1 MLRRSSDPSS
11 SLHRKLG
18 DFAGNLTDEERDLF
32 YGILAIAAR
41 ADEPEVAGFSLKS
54 PRFGVWDT
62 GPEVEIDLVAIEAM
76 TAQRDAAIELASTI
90 INEVTRRPKASE
102 DRVAF

>member
-1 MLRRSSDPSS
+1 MIHRSPDAAT
-11 SLHRKLG
+11 SLQRKLR
-18 DFAGNLTDEERDLF
+18 DFASTLTDEERDLF
-32 YGILAIAAR
+32 FGILAIAAR

-62 GPEVEIDLVAIEAM
+62 GPDVEIDLVAIEAM

-90 INEVTRRPKASE
+90 VKDVTRRPKTPDHAT
-102 DRVAF
+102 R

>member
-1 MLRRSSDPSS
+1 MLHRSPDPST
-11 SLHRKLG
+11 SLERKLR
-18 DFAGNLTDEERDLF
+18 DFGSNLSDEERDLF

-62 GPEVEIDLVAIEAM
+62 GPDVEIDRVAIEAM
-76 TAQRDAAIELASTI
+76 TAQRDAAIELAGTMV
-90 INEVTRRPKASE
+90 NEVTRRSRTAEPVT
-102 DRVAF
+102 R